1 MSAHL
6 HRIGRSP
13 HTYFLLAVLTTGY
26 IAYVLWLG
34 LRWIVFLSGAVIVAG
49 AIAFWIRQ
57 FPRPKPL
64 STIANLLQPEIFLS
78 HLNTLKSPTS
88 EATEPH
94 WRSAHQQAEA
104 IQHIAKQIAQR
115 EPTLIPDLLETLHTV
130 LDLADQFGQALQVSQ
145 QVQTPHYQQLAQQR
159 LQHSEVRLQQT
170 HDQLQALHDQ
180 IALEHLERQ
189 SLTLTSGI
197 SERLRILIAE
207 NGKGILGD

>member
-6 HRIGRSP
+6 RRLGRSP
-13 HTYFLLAVLTTGY
+13 HTYLLLAVLTIGF

-49 AIAFWIRQ
+49 AIAFWFRQ
-57 FPRPKPL
+57 FPRPKNP
-64 STIANLLQPEIFLS
+64 STIANLLQPEVFLS
-78 HLNTLKSPTS
+78 HLNTLKSS
-88 EATEPH
+88 ASGATDSQ

-104 IQHIAKQIAQR
+104 IQHVAKQIAQR

-130 LDLADQFGQALQVSQ
+130 LDLVDQFGQAFQVSQ

-170 HDQLQALHDQ
+170 RDQLQALHDQ
-180 IALEHLERQ
+180 IALEHLERH

-197 SERLRILIAE
+197 SERLQILITE
-207 NGKGILGD
+207 NEKGILGD